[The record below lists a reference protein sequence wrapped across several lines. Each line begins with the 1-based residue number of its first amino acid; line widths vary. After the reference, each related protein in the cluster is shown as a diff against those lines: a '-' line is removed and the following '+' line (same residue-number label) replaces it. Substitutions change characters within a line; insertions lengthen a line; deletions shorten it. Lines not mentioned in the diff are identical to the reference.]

1 MNKTNKYIEDHIEK
15 RIGLAMRVG
24 VAIAAIFMIVGF
36 ILLAINF
43 KNNFAGFSEI
53 SLISILNGL
62 FDLNPYSFMLF
73 GIFLL
78 ILTPVI
84 RVVSSIIL
92 FAQSK
97 DRLYTV
103 ITALVFVILV
113 ISFIVALII
122 D

>member
-1 MNKTNKYIEDHIEK
+1 MNKTNKHIEDHIEK
-15 RIGLAMRVG
+15 RIGLALRVG

-97 DRLYTV
+97 DKLYTV

>member
-1 MNKTNKYIEDHIEK
+1 MNKTNKHIEDHIEK
-15 RIGLAMRVG
+15 RIGLALRVG